1 MAEEASNSTDTEQ
14 NASDVTEPHGTEG
27 GGTDYKALYEQ
38 SQADFEKVKAESR
51 KWEKNAKTN
60 YQKAKEFDS
69 IKQSQMTDQERIDA
83 LQAKVDGYERAE
95 SISKWKAEAAK
106 KYDLPADLIQGSDE
120 KQIDDH
126 AKALKQY
133 IAAIKKPKINVPGGN
148 KNPDERNVKGD
159 WLREAIQNSRH

>member
-1 MAEEASNSTDTEQ
+1 MAEETSNPTDTGQ
-14 NASDVTEPHGTEG
+14 QQTGTDTTEPHGAEG
-27 GGTDYKALYEQ
+27 GEPDYKALYEQ
-38 SQADFEKVKAESR
+38 SQADLEKVKAESR
-51 KWEKNAKTN
+51 KWEKNAKNN

-95 SISKWKAEAAK
+95 SISKWKA
-106 KYDLPADLIQGSDE
+106 
-120 KQIDDH
+120 
-126 AKALKQY
+126 LKQY

>member
-38 SQADFEKVKAESR
+38 SQADLEKVKAESR

-126 AKALKQY
+126 AKVLKQY